1 MYPSKRSSL
10 TAPCL
15 LRSFHNS
22 SPISLDRVEQLA
34 LEALPA
40 DASDGDKA
48 ACRVDLYKGDI
59 TSKDD
64 LEKLFIDYLPFGGI
78 WGTIHLAAHKAV
90 GESGQKPLQYYENN
104 ITGTINLLALMDKHN
119 TKRFVFSSSATVYG
133 CPKVIPIPE
142 WSPMQAESCYGRT
155 KVMTEQILKDLCDS
169 QPNEWRAIALRYFNP
184 AGAHPSGR
192 IGEDPV
198 GKPGNLLPLMA
209 QVATGRLPQSSFKV
223 FGSDYPTPDGT
234 CLRDYIHG
242 KHLPSLPGG
251 RSQRH
256 PPQTLTSPLAPP
268 AVMDLAQGHVDA
280 LRALPRDEI
289 FAPDPNAESTGFGGS
304 GGKYKMY
311 NLGKGKGL
319 SVLDMVAAMEKA
331 TGFKFEAEIV
341 GRR

>member
-1 MYPSKRSSL
+1 M
-10 TAPCL
+10 A
-15 LRSFHNS
+15 
-22 SPISLDRVEQLA
+22 
-34 LEALPA
+34 
-40 DASDGDKA
+40 DKA

-59 TSKDD
+59 TNKAE
-64 LEKLFIDYLPFGGI
+64 LEQLFIDYAKFGGI

-104 ITGTINLLALMDKHN
+104 ITGTINLLGLMDKHN

-133 CPKVIPIPE
+133 CPKIIPIPE
-142 WSPMQAESCYGRT
+142 TSQMQAESCYGRT

-242 KHLPSLPGG
+242 K
-251 RSQRH
+251 
-256 PPQTLTSPLAPP
+256 
-268 AVMDLAQGHVDA
+268 
-280 LRALPRDEI
+280 
-289 FAPDPNAESTGFGGS
+289 
-304 GGKYKMY
+304 
-311 NLGKGKGL
+311 
-319 SVLDMVAAMEKA
+319 
-331 TGFKFEAEIV
+331 
-341 GRR
+341 